1 MGIKSF
7 FWSLN
12 RNNSNFIQII
22 RKFVYQEGEK
32 KKLERGRKTLPHFC
46 ATLQTEPWGPMAVFQ
61 SRFFELGTDWSC
73 SLLKPQAELLVCFL
87 HWRARVFGVLA
98 PTSGKTSIEMVSK
111 ELCWKLPQQLLIQ
124 SRMGCYSS
132 HKSSPCWE
140 TNLSFFESWIGQLL
154 GHGLSS
160 ASSVSL
166 LDVVSQHQMSY
177 CTILIEKSFSK
188 SWSAQ

>member
-32 KKLERGRKTLPHFC
+32 EKLERGRKTLPHFC

-87 HWRARVFGVLA
+87 HWRASVWCARTYIWKNFHWNGFQRALLETTPAAADTKQNGLLQQPQKQPMLGDQPRFFWVLDWATFGA
-98 PTSGKTSIEMVSK
+98 WTQ
-111 ELCWKLPQQLLIQ
+111 LCKF
-124 SRMGCYSS
+124 C
-132 HKSSPCWE
+132 
-140 TNLSFFESWIGQLL
+140 LSVRCCF
-154 GHGLSS
+154 S
-160 ASSVSL
+160 ASDEL
-166 LDVVSQHQMSY
+166 LHNSHWK
-177 CTILIEKSFSK
+177 IFL
-188 SWSAQ
+188 